1 MSCGQTPRSAGSGS
15 FRSRSQ
21 RKSTPMRPSLLSL
34 ILLLA
39 PALASPAAQTA
50 ASTKS
55 GQVTTAKRGDSR
67 TLNETFLS
75 IKRQMK
81 FSGSSHDVSR
91 ADKGYNW
98 HRTTSYSNLELNNCQ
113 LAINKASVSND
124 RHREVIY
131 TIPLWDLS
139 SVTYQ
144 VDEGSKQF
152 KYTPT
157 VPALFFRSRTKSMHW
172 GRPRSYVA
180 TDLIEI
186 EFGRDPSFG
195 KEKIVQLGDA
205 FQHLGSLCAS
215 QKPQVPASKS
225 SKSFPLN

>member
-1 MSCGQTPRSAGSGS
+1 
-15 FRSRSQ
+15 
-21 RKSTPMRPSLLSL
+21 MRPSTLCL
-34 ILLLA
+34 ILFLT
-39 PALASPAAQTA
+39 PALVIPAAQAA

-55 GQVTTAKRGDSR
+55 GQVTVAKRGDSR
-67 TLNETFLS
+67 PLNETFQS

-98 HRTTSYSNLELNNCQ
+98 HRTTSYSNLQFDNCQ
-113 LAINKASVSND
+113 LTIDKASVSND

-131 TIPLWDLS
+131 TIPLWDLN

-186 EFGRDPSFG
+186 EFGRDSSFG
-195 KEKIVQLGDA
+195 KEKIIQLGDA
-205 FQHLGSLCAS
+205 FQHLGNLCAA
-215 QKPQVPASKS
+215 QRPKAPTEKS
-225 SKSFPLN
+225 SKPFPLN

>member
-1 MSCGQTPRSAGSGS
+1 MRGLAA

-21 RKSTPMRPSLLSL
+21 RKSRPMRPSLLCL
-34 ILLLA
+34 TLLLA
-39 PALASPAAQTA
+39 STLASSDAQTA
-50 ASTKS
+50 TTSTKS
-55 GQVTTAKRGDSR
+55 GQGQGLAAKQADSR
-67 TLNETFLS
+67 SLNETFLS
-75 IKRQMK
+75 IKRQMR

-98 HRTTSYSNLELNNCQ
+98 HRTTTYSNLQFNGCQ
-113 LAINKASVSND
+113 LAIDKASVSND

-131 TIPLWDLS
+131 TIPLWDLG
-139 SVTYQ
+139 SVAYQ

-152 KYTPT
+152 KYTPA

-186 EFGRDPSFG
+186 EFGRDPGFG
-195 KEKIVQLGDA
+195 KEKIIQLGDA
-205 FQHLGSLCAS
+205 FQHLASLCAS
-215 QKPQVPASKS
+215 QKPQTPAGKS

>member
-1 MSCGQTPRSAGSGS
+1 M
-15 FRSRSQ
+15 
-21 RKSTPMRPSLLSL
+21 KPSLLFL
-34 ILLLA
+34 ILFLA
-39 PALASPAAQTA
+39 SALVSPAAQTA
-50 ASTKS
+50 TTSAKS
-55 GQVTTAKRGDSR
+55 GYGQGMVAKRGDSR

-81 FSGSSHDVSR
+81 FSGSSHNISR

-98 HRTTSYSNLELNNCQ
+98 HRATSYSNLQLNSCQ
-113 LAINKASVSND
+113 LTIDKASVSND
-124 RHREVIY
+124 RHREVVY

-157 VPALFFRSRTKSMHW
+157 VPALFFRNHTKSMHW

-186 EFGRDPSFG
+186 EFGRDPSVG
-195 KEKIVQLGDA
+195 KEKIIQLGDA
-205 FQHLGSLCAS
+205 FQHLGNLCVS
-215 QKPQVPASKS
+215 QKQQIPAGKPP
-225 SKSFPLN
+225 KSFPLN

>member
-1 MSCGQTPRSAGSGS
+1 
-15 FRSRSQ
+15 
-21 RKSTPMRPSLLSL
+21 MRPSTLCL
-34 ILLLA
+34 ILFLT

-50 ASTKS
+50 TSAKS
-55 GQVTTAKRGDSR
+55 GLVTVAKRGDSR
-67 TLNETFLS
+67 TLNGTFLS

-98 HRTTSYSNLELNNCQ
+98 HRTTSYSNLQLDNCQ
-113 LAINKASVSND
+113 LTIDKTSVSND

-131 TIPLWDLS
+131 TIPLWDLN

-186 EFGRDPSFG
+186 EFGRDSSFG
-195 KEKIVQLGDA
+195 KEKIIQLGDA
-205 FQHLGSLCAS
+205 FQHLGNLCAA
-215 QKPQVPASKS
+215 QRLQIPTGKS
-225 SKSFPLN
+225 SKTFPLN

>member
-1 MSCGQTPRSAGSGS
+1 
-15 FRSRSQ
+15 
-21 RKSTPMRPSLLSL
+21 MRPSVLCL
-34 ILLLA
+34 ILF
-39 PALASPAAQTA
+39 LASALVIPFAQSA
-50 ASTKS
+50 KS
-55 GQVTTAKRGDSR
+55 IYEQGIVAKRGDSR

-81 FSGSSHDVSR
+81 FSGSTHDVSR

-98 HRTTSYSNLELNNCQ
+98 HRTTSYSNLQLNNCQ
-113 LAINKASVSND
+113 LTIDKASVSNG
-124 RHREVIY
+124 RHREVVY
-131 TIPLWDLS
+131 TIPLWDLN

-157 VPALFFRSRTKSMHW
+157 VPALFFRNRTKSMHW

-186 EFGRDPSFG
+186 EFGRDPGFG
-195 KEKIVQLGDA
+195 KEKIIQLGDA
-205 FQHLGSLCAS
+205 FQHLGNLCAS
-215 QKPQVPASKS
+215 QKPQMPAGKPSKP
-225 SKSFPLN
+225 FPLN